1 MKEKVTKKLE
11 MNVAELIM
19 IVLFIIILLSSCGSA
34 GYCMQSEALNPLNK
48 QYSRTCNR

>member
-1 MKEKVTKKLE
+1 MKEKITKRLE
-11 MNVAELIM
+11 TSMAELVM
-19 IVLFIIILLSSCGSA
+19 IILLIVILLSSCGSA

>member
-1 MKEKVTKKLE
+1 MKKSTGYLIVILFWLVT
-11 MNVAELIM
+11 IM
-19 IVLFIIILLSSCGSA
+19 ILSSCGSA